1 MSTKIKVIFA
11 ALAIILLFLVVFLHI
26 DYSFAK
32 KSEIDYSVKPAPKI
46 LSSKVWLTAYSSS
59 PDETD
64 DTPYITASGGKVRK
78 GIVATNML
86 PLYSTIQIPEIFGD
100 ELFIVEDRMHYRKT
114 NFVDVWM
121 PSKEMAKEFGICQT
135 EILIINLPSTELSL
149 LQ

>member
-1 MSTKIKVIFA
+1 MSTKTKIIFA
-11 ALAIILLFLVVFLHI
+11 TIITILLFLVVFLHI
-26 DYSFAK
+26 DYGLAK
-32 KSEIDYSVKPAPKI
+32 KSEINCSVKPAPKI
-46 LSSKVWLTAYSSS
+46 LSLKVWLTAYSSS

-78 GIVATNML
+78 GIVATNIL

-121 PSKEMAKEFGICQT
+121 PSKEIAKEFGICQT
-135 EILIINLPSTELSL
+135 EILIINLPSSELSL

>member
-1 MSTKIKVIFA
+1 
-11 ALAIILLFLVVFLHI
+11 
-26 DYSFAK
+26 
-32 KSEIDYSVKPAPKI
+32 
-46 LSSKVWLTAYSSS
+46 
-59 PDETD
+59 
-64 DTPYITASGGKVRK
+64 
-78 GIVATNML
+78 ML

-135 EILIINLPSTELSL
+135 EILIINLPSAELSL